1 MCFLPRQVPPVGSH
15 AGFERRLE
23 AACEGL
29 SITPEQLRAELE
41 AGGDLPGLVSGA
53 LTPQALRLTARTL
66 ALMRYPP
73 ESDPL
78 PEHNGETTGG

>member
-1 MCFLPRQVPPVGSH
+1 MCFLPRPPLGSH
-15 AGFERRLE
+15 AGFEHMLE

-29 SITPEQLRAELE
+29 SITSGQLHRELE

-53 LTPQALRLTARTL
+53 LTPQALRLTTRTL

>member
-1 MCFLPRQVPPVGSH
+1 M
-15 AGFERRLE
+15 LE

-29 SITPEQLRAELE
+29 SITSGQLHRELE

-73 ESDPL
+73 ESERLLDL
-78 PEHNGETTGG
+78 NKETTGG